1 MEYIKLSEMEK
12 EALRKLIKDEFSTK
26 YCSNYKNYKQYFIQ
40 SFSKNHVSELFYLY
54 DIYFLNNEIGK
65 IVKDN
70 IQFSTSKKMTRI
82 AGKTI
87 YKKSIN
93 SELLEIRISSVILL
107 NFYANN
113 DCKLVCGI
121 EVKDPLEALQIILEH
136 EICHAIEFISFGN
149 SNCKNKRF
157 KTLSAN
163 IFSHKGIYHGL
174 PIIKSSNSCN
184 KKNNFKVGDKVLFE
198 FKNCIYNGII
208 SNITK
213 RATVMVQDNFG
224 SYIDKFGYKYNKW
237 YVPIERLYK

>member
-1 MEYIKLSEMEK
+1 MEYIKLSEIEK
-12 EALRKLIKDEFSTK
+12 EALRKLIKDEFSMK
-26 YCSNYKNYKQYFIQ
+26 YCSNYKNYEQYFIQ
-40 SFSKNHVSELFYLY
+40 SFNKNHVSELFYLY
-54 DIYFLNNEIGK
+54 D
-65 IVKDN
+65 
-70 IQFSTSKKMTRI
+70 TSKKMTRI

-107 NFYANN
+107 NFYVNN
-113 DCKLVCGI
+113 ERKLVCGI
-121 EVKDPLEALQIILEH
+121 EVKDPFEALQIILEH

-157 KTLSAN
+157 KTLSAS

-174 PIIKSSNSCN
+174 PIIRTSNSCN